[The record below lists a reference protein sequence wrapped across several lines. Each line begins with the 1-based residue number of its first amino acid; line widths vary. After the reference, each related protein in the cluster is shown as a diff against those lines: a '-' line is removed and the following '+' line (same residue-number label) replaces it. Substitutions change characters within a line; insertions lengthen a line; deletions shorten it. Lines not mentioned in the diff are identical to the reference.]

1 MNRTIETDETVEQ
14 TVAAFYD
21 TLAPDYDDMTGFQ
34 KRFVHERPFF
44 RLLVDRYGIKNAI
57 DAGSGSGFHSLLLA
71 NLGVQVTAI
80 DVSPEMIRL
89 LKGHAKEMGLTVRA
103 IESSFLS
110 LPSVVHKKFD
120 ALFCMGNSLAHVL
133 TRGELSDTL
142 KSFAQVLK
150 PGGILFMQNLNY
162 DRILAHRESIQSVK
176 EANGV
181 TYVRYYEYKAETIQF
196 HILKLKRKNTDI
208 HHELNSVELR
218 PIVEHELLELL
229 SGAGFGDVKTFGGI
243 AMEDFRPQTSKDL
256 VVLTTRGA

>member
-1 MNRTIETDETVEQ
+1 MNRTNDTDNTVEQ
-14 TVAAFYD
+14 RVAAFYD
-21 TLAPDYDDMTGFQ
+21 ALAPDYDAMTGFQ

-44 RLLVDRYGIKNAI
+44 RLLVDRYGIKEAI

-89 LKGHAKEMGLTVRA
+89 LEGHAKEMGLTVRA

-110 LPSVVHKKFD
+110 LPSVVHEKYD

-133 TRGELSDTL
+133 TRSELSDTL
-142 KSFAQVLK
+142 RSFARVLK
-150 PGGILFMQNLNY
+150 PGGILFLQNLNY

-176 EANGV
+176 ESNGV
-181 TYVRYYEYKAETIQF
+181 TYVRYYEYKAETIRF
-196 HILKLKRKNTDI
+196 NILKLKKENTDI
-208 HHELNSVELR
+208 RHELNTVDLR

-229 SGAGFGDVKTFGGI
+229 TGTGFGDVRTFGGI
-243 AMEDFRPQTSKDL
+243 AMEEFQPQTSKDL
-256 VVLTTRGA
+256 VVLATRGA